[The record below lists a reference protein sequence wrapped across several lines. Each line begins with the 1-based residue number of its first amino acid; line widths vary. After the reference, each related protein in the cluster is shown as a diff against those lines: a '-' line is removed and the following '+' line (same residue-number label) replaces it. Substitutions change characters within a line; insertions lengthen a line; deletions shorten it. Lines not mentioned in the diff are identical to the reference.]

1 MTSEVNSLA
10 DAVRPFSESGYE
22 GLFSTARKGGFLVYE
37 ESSRTWSVQK
47 VEPKDKQA
55 YCTQIIA
62 DLISTQDYRG
72 IQNLDAFVRR
82 LNTYQFA
89 DAQWNGSSSKADRI
103 FFNSKSKTDA
113 FLSNFYPTLIL
124 FRDYNNPALL
134 RLYPSS
140 ENAYQAHKV
149 VRILEKQK
157 QEPKLYPEA
166 LDGDWSEIL
175 EQIATAAPLES
186 KQLAANCI
194 YIENS
199 DGLAA
204 MKYHLMHEI
213 AIEKFRLNPVL
224 RQFLVDSGKRELI
237 ENSSDR
243 FWGAKEPNDPS
254 LQQSYKLPIDMSSR
268 NVLGRILM
276 EVRANLI

>member
-1 MTSEVNSLA
+1 MACEANSLTN
-10 DAVRPFSESGYE
+10 AVRQFSDSGYE
-22 GLFSTARKGGFLVYE
+22 GLFSSARKGGFLVYE
-37 ESSRTWSVQK
+37 ASSRTWSVEK
-47 VEPKDKQA
+47 VETKDKQA

-72 IQNLDAFVRR
+72 IPNLEAFVTR
-82 LNTYQFA
+82 LNNYQSA

-103 FFNSKSKTDA
+103 FFNYKSKTDA
-113 FLSNFYPTLIL
+113 FLYNFYPTLIL
-124 FRDYNNPALL
+124 FRDYNNPDLL

-157 QEPKLYPEA
+157 QEPDLYPEA
-166 LDGDWSEIL
+166 LDGDWNEIL
-175 EQIATAAPLES
+175 EQIATAHPLES
-186 KQLAANCI
+186 KQLAANWI
-194 YIENS
+194 YIENT
-199 DGLAA
+199 DGLAE
-204 MKYHLMHEI
+204 MKYQLMHEI

-224 RQFLVDSGKRELI
+224 RQFLVDTGRKELI

-243 FWGAKEPNDPS
+243 FWGAKDPNDS
-254 LQQSYKLPIDMSSR
+254 NLQQSYKLPIDMSSR

-276 EVRANLI
+276 EVRANLM